1 MALVAS
7 VDPGNLYAIPWGY
20 GTNGLG
26 YNVTKVKQILGDN
39 VDLGNWDILFKPEN
53 AAKLRNAASRCWTRP
68 RRSSRRC

>member
-39 VDLGNWDILFKPEN
+39 VDLGNWDILFKPRTPPSS
-53 AAKLRNAASRCWTRP
+53 RNAASRCWTRP